1 MYLLRNKQSS
11 WVGGGIKELK
21 EEKRRIVETD
31 LFGMAA
37 TLEKTPSTMLNQI
50 ELLRKKKK
58 KKKCRS

>member
-37 TLEKTPSTMLNQI
+37 TLEKNTLN
-50 ELLRKKKK
+50 
-58 KKKCRS
+58 